1 MKYVAGI
8 DIGTSSCKTV
18 LVDASG
24 VLVATS
30 SMEYFAKPGDN
41 ADMDPMDWWNA
52 AVTTLKSACEKIG
65 ISPAQIGAVGCSGQ
79 MQGCTFIGKD
89 KKPVRDSMLW
99 YGTSPKEIC
108 ARLNQEY
115 GDVFLR
121 NCQSLSMPSLTGSK
135 IRWVM
140 EHEPEVWAKTDK
152 FLFAPSFIGFMLTGE
167 AVVDRSEL
175 GLSGLNNVVE
185 GEWSKELMDITG
197 VTAEKMPALMDS
209 IEIMGTVT
217 KEAAGLTGLLE
228 GTPVIAGCGDGPAES
243 FSVNIAGKSE
253 MKLRL
258 GSACA
263 ANAVIPKDWLGTK
276 VQYASP
282 YADREHYHIGNF
294 TSNCALAVKW
304 VRDTFFSELK
314 KEDKSYSLMDAEA
327 KDCKLGSGGLLFHP
341 YLNGEAAHYAD
352 PWMTAKFTGITINC
366 RRSDFLH
373 AVYEGVSFSIRD
385 MVEHNEG
392 LALMENVVF
401 CGGGTKSSVW
411 MPILLDVLG
420 RDGVIPKSGD
430 ASFGVALMAGQ
441 AIGLFDAA
449 KAADASRDA
458 GRAVTFNAENHQR
471 YNKIYQKYLDMVK
484 I

>member
-1 MKYVAGI
+1 MNYVAGI

-18 LVDASG
+18 LVDALG
-24 VLVATS
+24 AVVAS
-30 SMEYFAKPGDN
+30 ASVEYYAKPGDN
-41 ADMDPMDWWNA
+41 ADMDPMDWWDA
-52 AVTTLKSACEKIG
+52 AVKTLKRACEKAG
-65 ISPAQIGAVGCSGQ
+65 ISPSQIGAVGCSGQ

-99 YGTSPKEIC
+99 CGTSPKEIC
-108 ARLNQEY
+108 DRLNQEHK
-115 GDVFLR
+115 DVFLR
-121 NCQSLSMPSLTGSK
+121 NCQMPSSPSLTGSK

-185 GEWSKELMDITG
+185 GGWSQELMDITG
-197 VTAEKMPALMDS
+197 VTAEKLPALMDS
-209 IEIMGTVT
+209 MEVMGKVT
-217 KEAAGLTGLLE
+217 KEAASVTGLLE
-228 GTPVIAGCGDGPAES
+228 GTPVIAGCGDAPAES

-263 ANAVIPKDWLGTK
+263 ANAVVSKDWLGTK
-276 VQYASP
+276 VKHVAPYVDRQY
-282 YADREHYHIGNF
+282 YHIGNY
-294 TSNCALAVKW
+294 TVNCALAVKW
-304 VRDTFFSELK
+304 TRDTFFSELK
-314 KEDKSYSLMDAEA
+314 KEDKSYDLMDDEA
-327 KDCKLGSGGLLFHP
+327 RTCALGSGGLLFHP
-341 YLNGEAAHYAD
+341 YLNGESAHYGN

-366 RRSDFLH
+366 KRGDFLH

-385 MVEHNEG
+385 MIEHDEG
-392 LALMENVVF
+392 LALMKDVVF
-401 CGGGTKSSVW
+401 CGGGTKSDVW
-411 MPILLDVLG
+411 MSILLDVLG
-420 RDGVIPKSGD
+420 RGGVIPKSAD

-449 KAADASRDA
+449 KAADASRAA
-458 GRAVTFNAENHQR
+458 GRVVTFNEENHQR
-471 YNKIYQKYLDMVK
+471 YNEIYKKYLDLVK
-484 I
+484 V